1 MFLHFHTCRICC
13 SLLSSC
19 TSTCHVEQ
27 CIKMGLLSIWSVH
40 VGKILLLKLQ
50 MTSKV
55 KRSVIKRQKEKGET
69 EDSINRG
76 LEQFYRGLVLAF
88 SLNLFSLFSNRNIAK
103 NRVLL
108 LKIRSLIPQDNMR
121 LCLLEFLKRNIKQI
135 LT

>member
-1 MFLHFHTCRICC
+1 M
-13 SLLSSC
+13 
-19 TSTCHVEQ
+19 
-27 CIKMGLLSIWSVH
+27 H

-50 MTSKV
+50 VTSKV

-108 LKIRSLIPQDNMR
+108 LKIHSLIPQDNMR